1 MKVPFVTNV
10 RARGTVTIGDPAAAE
25 RMHLRV
31 EIPEVWDT
39 IRVDAAPTEPV
50 KALKIHALH
59 TLYPIGGPHDEF
71 VVKLRGYEI
80 LDENAS
86 LHDVGARNGSIF
98 LVTHRHRRPVR

>member
-10 RARGTVTIGDPAAAE
+10 RARGTVAIGDPASE

-31 EIPEVWDT
+31 EVPEVWDT
-39 IRVDAAPTEPV
+39 IRVEAAPSEPV
-50 KALKIHALH
+50 KALKIHALQ
-59 TLYPIGGPHDEF
+59 TLYPGGGPHDEF

-86 LHDVGARNGSIF
+86 LRDAGARNGSIF